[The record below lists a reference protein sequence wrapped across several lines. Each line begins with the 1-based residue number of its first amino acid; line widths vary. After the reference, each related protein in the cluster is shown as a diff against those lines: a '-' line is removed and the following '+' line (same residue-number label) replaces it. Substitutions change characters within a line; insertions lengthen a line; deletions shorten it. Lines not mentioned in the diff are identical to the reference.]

1 MVTCGGGPGLCAT
14 WEVSR
19 EYSGIPIPIPGIYS
33 IVDWWY
39 SGILG
44 GQSGFTSATADDG
57 N

>member
-19 EYSGIPIPIPGIYS
+19 EYSGIPIPITYS
-33 IVDWWY
+33 VLVEWWY